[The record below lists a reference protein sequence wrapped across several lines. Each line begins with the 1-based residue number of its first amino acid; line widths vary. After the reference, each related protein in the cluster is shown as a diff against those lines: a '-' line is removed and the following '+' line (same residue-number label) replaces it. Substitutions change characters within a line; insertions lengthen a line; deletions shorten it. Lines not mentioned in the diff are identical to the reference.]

1 MNRIRLV
8 IVSCCLI
15 ILFGC
20 SSVSERTN
28 LLAGKVTRVVS
39 GQTVE
44 VLLTGASEAT
54 RVRIIGI
61 DAPDL
66 RQSPWGK
73 IAKRKLVELVMGL
86 PVKLELESEDRDNPA
101 GTLRD
106 RFNRLNAHIWLNET
120 LVSQELVKSGC
131 VLANDSY
138 EHKYSKLLMES
149 REYAR
154 LMGYGIWNPQ
164 QAMRY
169 TPRQFRSLNK
179 Q

>member
-1 MNRIRLV
+1 
-8 IVSCCLI
+8 
-15 ILFGC
+15 
-20 SSVSERTN
+20 

-66 RQSPWGK
+66 RQSPWGEA
-73 IAKRKLVELVMGL
+73 AKQKLSELVRGL
-86 PVKLELESEDRDNPA
+86 PIKLELEDNQ
-101 GTLRD
+101 RD
-106 RFNRLNAHIWLNET
+106 RFNRLNAHLWQNQT
-120 LVSQELVKSGC
+120 LVSQQLVESGC
-131 VLANDSY
+131 VLSNDSY

-154 LMGYGIWNPQ
+154 LMGYGIWNSNLP
-164 QAMRY
+164 MRD
-169 TPRQFRSLNK
+169 TPRQFRSMNK
-179 Q
+179 

>member
-1 MNRIRLV
+1 MLL
-8 IVSCCLI
+8 VSC
-15 ILFGC
+15 
-20 SSVSERTN
+20 SSQPERTN

-66 RQSPWGK
+66 RQSPWGEA
-73 IAKRKLVELVMGL
+73 AKQKLSELVRGL
-86 PVKLELESEDRDNPA
+86 PIKLELEDSQRDNPA

-106 RFNRLNAHIWLNET
+106 RFNRLNAHLWQNQT
-120 LVSQELVKSGC
+120 LVSQQLVESGC

-154 LMGYGIWNPQ
+154 LMGYGIWNPNLP
-164 QAMRY
+164 MRY
-169 TPRQFRSLNK
+169 TPRQFRSMNK
-179 Q
+179 

>member
-1 MNRIRLV
+1 M
-8 IVSCCLI
+8 
-15 ILFGC
+15 
-20 SSVSERTN
+20 
-28 LLAGKVTRVVS
+28 LAGKVTRVVS

-44 VLLTGASEAT
+44 VLLTGASETT

-66 RQSPWGK
+66 RQSPWGEA
-73 IAKRKLVELVMGL
+73 AKQKLSELVIGL
-86 PVKLELESEDRDNPA
+86 PIKLELEDRQRDNPT

-106 RFNRLNAHIWLNET
+106 RFNRLNAHLWQNQT
-120 LVSQELVKSGC
+120 LVSQQLVKSGY

-154 LMGYGIWNPQ
+154 LMGYGIWNPNLP
-164 QAMRY
+164 MRY
-169 TPRQFRSLNK
+169 TPRQFRSINK
-179 Q
+179 

>member
-1 MNRIRLV
+1 MLL
-8 IVSCCLI
+8 VSC
-15 ILFGC
+15 
-20 SSVSERTN
+20 SSQPERTN

-66 RQSPWGK
+66 RQSPWGEA
-73 IAKRKLVELVMGL
+73 AKQKLSELVRGL
-86 PVKLELESEDRDNPA
+86 PIKLELEDSQRDNPT

-106 RFNRLNAHIWLNET
+106 RFNRLNAHLWQNQT
-120 LVSQELVKSGC
+120 LVSQQLVESGC

-154 LMGYGIWNPQ
+154 LMGYGIWNPNLP
-164 QAMRY
+164 MRY
-169 TPRQFRSLNK
+169 TPRQFRSMNK
-179 Q
+179 

>member
-1 MNRIRLV
+1 MLL
-8 IVSCCLI
+8 VSC
-15 ILFGC
+15 
-20 SSVSERTN
+20 SSQPERTN

-66 RQSPWGK
+66 RQSPWGEA
-73 IAKRKLVELVMGL
+73 AKQKLSELVRGL
-86 PVKLELESEDRDNPA
+86 PIKLELEDSQRDNPA

-106 RFNRLNAHIWLNET
+106 RFNRLNAHLWQNQT
-120 LVSQELVKSGC
+120 LVSQQLVESGY

-154 LMGYGIWNPQ
+154 LMGYGIWNPNLP
-164 QAMRY
+164 MRY
-169 TPRQFRSLNK
+169 TPRQFRSMNK
-179 Q
+179 

>member
-1 MNRIRLV
+1 MNRVGLI
-8 IVSCCLI
+8 IAGCCLLL
-15 ILFGC
+15 LFSC
-20 SSVSERTN
+20 RSQPEPTD
-28 LLAGKVTRVVS
+28 LLGGKVTRVVS

-44 VLLTGASEAT
+44 VVLIGSSETT

-66 RQSPWGK
+66 RQSPWGEA
-73 IAKRKLVELVMGL
+73 AKQKLVELVTGL
-86 PVKLELESEDRDNPA
+86 PIKLELENEE
-101 GTLRD
+101 RD
-106 RFNRLNAHIWLNET
+106 RYNRLNAHLWQERT
-120 LVSQELVKSGC
+120 LVSQELVAAGC

-149 REYAR
+149 QEYAR

-169 TPRQFRSLNK
+169 TPRQFRSMNK
-179 Q
+179 